1 MTRGAKRLRILVAGD
16 HELVRRGIRGLLRA
30 RPGWTVVGEAMNGRE
45 AVEKANRLKPD
56 VVILDISMP
65 DLDGLQVTRR
75 IREVVPT
82 TEVVIL
88 TMHESDQM
96 VRRVL
101 HAGALGY
108 VLKSDLATQLVKAVK
123 QVSAG
128 KQFLTPRIS
137 DMVLKGFL
145 KTGNQVDKMGH
156 SQAGPTPREIE
167 VIRLLA
173 EGKANKEIAVRLGIT
188 VRTVET
194 HRAKIMLKLGL
205 HSLTEL
211 IHYAIRH
218 KIFTALSGTE

>member
-1 MTRGAKRLRILVAGD
+1 MTRGTVRLRILIADD
-16 HELVRRGIRGLLRA
+16 HELVRRGIRALLRV
-30 RPGWTVVGEAMNGRE
+30 RRGWTVVGEAMNGRE

-56 VVILDISMP
+56 VAILDISMP
-65 DLDGLQVTRR
+65 DLDGLQATRR

-82 TEVVIL
+82 TKVVIL

-96 VRRVL
+96 VRRVVD
-101 HAGALGY
+101 AGALGY

-123 QVSAG
+123 DVSAG

-137 DMVLKGFL
+137 DIVLKGFL
-145 KTGNQVDKMGH
+145 KTGNQVDATGH
-156 SQAGPTPREIE
+156 SQARPTSREIE